1 MKYLRYFRFGV
12 GGNFTVCSLLL
23 HIVVA
28 VAVAVA
34 VAVIAM
40 VGYGGG

>member
-1 MKYLRYFRFGV
+1 MKYLGEFRFGV
-12 GGNFTVCSLLL
+12 GGDFTVRSLLL
-23 HIVVA
+23 HIV